1 MENKTCSDKKA
12 SHDVRVLE
20 RERLKAARLERISNE
35 IASRSDTDLQTP
47 AQTHLVCWWCVHTLP
62 KLPCIHLPIK
72 YDEKRKLFTSKGNFC
87 SWQCAKAYALD
98 MSTARSGEI
107 QMYLALMRKQAIGH
121 YEPLWAAPA
130 RCCLAIFGGSMDIEE
145 FRSYGGLVEPPIVR
159 WPNENLIQPISG
171 AEKELDLRLTAGA
184 ADMTKRGGARMKAI
198 ENSSVSQDSLKLR
211 RMKPLERT
219 KSKLENVLG
228 ITRKTG

>member
-12 SHDVRVLE
+12 SHIARVLE
-20 RERLKAARLERISNE
+20 REAVKNARLERQSQE
-35 IASRSDTDLQTP
+35 IASRSEVDLQAP
-47 AQTHLVCWWCVHTLP
+47 AQTHLVCWWCVHPLP
-62 KLPCIHLPIK
+62 KLPCIHLPLK
-72 YDEKRKLFTSKGNFC
+72 YDEKRKLFTTRGNFC

-98 MSTARSGEI
+98 MSTSRSGEI

-121 YEPLWAAPA
+121 YEPLWPAPA
-130 RCCLAIFGGSMDIEE
+130 RTFLYIFGGSMSIEE
-145 FRSYGGLVEPPIVR
+145 FRSYGGRVEPPIVR
-159 WPNENLIQPISG
+159 WPNENFIQPITG
-171 AEKELDLRLTAGA
+171 AEKDLDMRLTTGAGA
-184 ADMTKRGGARMKAI
+184 AASGGKARMKAI
-198 ENSSVSQDSLKLR
+198 ENSAVSQDSLKLR